1 MSTNVVA
8 EFAIVKRIMNILK
21 LDEAGKISKFFESIV
36 KDAKRAIA
44 QLESNK
50 KSLALQYEIDVD
62 QHNEKIED
70 AEDVIEAAYDN
81 VTLED
86 IKTNADIENFKLIYF
101 AKVHKA
107 EGNLE
112 NAKKALENYNEV
124 YNKQVESIN
133 IQIAK
138 YQARIDKI
146 VSLK

>member
-1 MSTNVVA
+1 MTNVV
-8 EFAIVKRIMNILK
+8 EFAIVKRIMSILK

-70 AEDVIEAAYDN
+70 AAGIVETAYDN

-86 IKTNADIENFKLIYF
+86 IKTNADIESFKTRYLHN
-101 AKVHKA
+101 VGVA
-107 EGNLE
+107 EKSLKSAE
-112 NAKKALENYNEV
+112 KALERYKENYA
-124 YNKQVESIN
+124 KQVEEIDE
-133 IQIAK
+133 QITK

-146 VSLK
+146 INLK

>member
-1 MSTNVVA
+1 MSTSVT

-70 AEDVIEAAYDN
+70 AVGVVESAYDN
-81 VTLED
+81 VTLENV
-86 IKTNADIENFKLIYF
+86 KTNADIEKFKYSYLDNV
-101 AKVHKA
+101 AAA
-107 EGNLE
+107 EYSLVTAQKKLE
-112 NAKKALENYNEV
+112 KYKENYT
-124 YNKQVESIN
+124 KQIEQIDE
-133 IQIAK
+133 QIAK

>member
-8 EFAIVKRIMNILK
+8 EFAIVKRIMSILK

-50 KSLALQYEIDVD
+50 KSMALQYEINVD
-62 QHNEKIED
+62 QYNEKIED
-70 AEDVIEAAYDN
+70 AAGVVEAAYDS

-86 IKTNADIENFKLIYF
+86 IKTNAEMENFKGRYLDS
-101 AKVHKA
+101 VSTA
-107 EGNLE
+107 E
-112 NAKKALENYNEV
+112 KKLKSAQKSLDNYNED
-124 YNKQVESIN
+124 YAKEIER
-133 IQIAK
+133 IDEQIAR

>member
-1 MSTNVVA
+1 MTNVV
-8 EFAIVKRIMNILK
+8 EFAIVKRIMSILK

-70 AEDVIEAAYDN
+70 ATAVVEATYEN

-86 IKTNADIENFKLIYF
+86 IKTNADIESFKARYLNNVGI
-101 AKVHKA
+101 AEKA
-107 EGNLE
+107 LKSAE
-112 NAKKALENYNEV
+112 KALERYKENYT
-124 YNKQVESIN
+124 KQVEEIDE
-133 IQIAK
+133 QIAK

-146 VSLK
+146 VNLK